1 MRRRELILAVL
12 ATGMGR
18 PAAARQ
24 GPPTVGIL
32 VSGSPK
38 PDMPLRIFREKLEE
52 LGYVEG
58 RNIRLDVRSAE
69 GHAERLPELAAELV
83 RQNVDVIVAWQ
94 TPVIAAAAQAT
105 KTIPIVM
112 LGAGDPIGSGFVGSL
127 AHPGGNVTGVAGL
140 TAELG
145 AKHIELLKQLLPGAR
160 RIAALCN
167 VPDPFSKLFLR
178 RIEQVGPAVGIEI
191 VPVPVNAATELDA
204 AFATMR
210 GKAVDAVIV
219 QPSLPLR
226 EVAALA
232 IAARLPAVSPIA
244 AFPGAGGLMA
254 YTAQPDDYYSR
265 PATFVDKILKGAKP
279 ADLPVEQ
286 PTTYELTINLKTAEA
301 IGLTVPQSLLAR
313 ADEVIE

>member
-58 RNIRLDVRSAE
+58 
-69 GHAERLPELAAELV
+69 HAERLPELAAELV
-83 RQNVDVIVAWQ
+83 RQKVDVIVAWQ

-112 LGAGDPIGSGFVGSL
+112 LGAGDPIGSGFVASL

-178 RIEQVGPAVGIEI
+178 
-191 VPVPVNAATELDA
+191 
-204 AFATMR
+204 
-210 GKAVDAVIV
+210 
-219 QPSLPLR
+219 
-226 EVAALA
+226 
-232 IAARLPAVSPIA
+232 
-244 AFPGAGGLMA
+244 
-254 YTAQPDDYYSR
+254 
-265 PATFVDKILKGAKP
+265 
-279 ADLPVEQ
+279 
-286 PTTYELTINLKTAEA
+286 
-301 IGLTVPQSLLAR
+301 
-313 ADEVIE
+313 